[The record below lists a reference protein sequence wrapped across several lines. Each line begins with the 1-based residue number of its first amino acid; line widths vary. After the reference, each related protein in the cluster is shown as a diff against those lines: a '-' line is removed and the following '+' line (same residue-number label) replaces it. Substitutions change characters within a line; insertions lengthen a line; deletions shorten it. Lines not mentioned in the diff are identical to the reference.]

1 MYFIIELQTG
11 INQTINYN
19 VYEEQDKLQAESVF
33 FQKVAE
39 AAISNFL
46 IHAVIMMSNSGELIH
61 QRSYTHGG
69 D

>member
-11 INQTINYN
+11 VNQTVNYN

-33 FQKVAE
+33 FQKVSE

-46 IHAVIMMSNSGELIH
+46 VHSIIMISNSGELIH
-61 QRSYTHGG
+61 QRSYTH
-69 D
+69 